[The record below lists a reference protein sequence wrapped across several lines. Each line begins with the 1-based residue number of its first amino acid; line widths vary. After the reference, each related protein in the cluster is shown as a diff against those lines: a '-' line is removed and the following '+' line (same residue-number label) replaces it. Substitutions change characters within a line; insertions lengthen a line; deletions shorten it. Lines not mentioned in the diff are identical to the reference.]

1 MNVLILGA
9 GFLGKSTANI
19 LPGESVT
26 VINDKSISDEYAFT
40 DFRVC
45 KLAETDKII
54 HIIEEKNIDT
64 VIHFV
69 SSIIPASE
77 VDQYVS
83 EVQDIFVPTI
93 RLLEYCAQNKKK
105 FVFISSGGAIYGNN
119 PDRLN
124 EQTVKEPISYYGLSK
139 LCMEEVILFYH
150 RRYKLEYL
158 IIRPSNP
165 YGYGQ
170 NMNGKQGF
178 VAVVMG
184 KIIKNEPIEI
194 WGDGTSVKDYIY
206 IDDFVS
212 CLVKLIF
219 NDSAWNQIYNIGS
232 GIGSSTNDV
241 LSAFSKAGAILPSI
255 KYIGDKQF
263 DVKNMTLDCSLMK
276 KEIVHQCLTLDEGI
290 KKYYLETMVQSKR

>member
-124 EQTVKEPISYYGLSK
+124 EQTVKKPISYYGLSK
-139 LCMEEVILFYH
+139 LCM
-150 RRYKLEYL
+150 
-158 IIRPSNP
+158 
-165 YGYGQ
+165 
-170 NMNGKQGF
+170 
-178 VAVVMG
+178 
-184 KIIKNEPIEI
+184 
-194 WGDGTSVKDYIY
+194 
-206 IDDFVS
+206 
-212 CLVKLIF
+212 
-219 NDSAWNQIYNIGS
+219 
-232 GIGSSTNDV
+232 
-241 LSAFSKAGAILPSI
+241 
-255 KYIGDKQF
+255 
-263 DVKNMTLDCSLMK
+263 
-276 KEIVHQCLTLDEGI
+276 
-290 KKYYLETMVQSKR
+290 